1 MKESVL
7 AMGKFFYY
15 FVATVFAINL
25 FGCANEKKELVETST
40 IFTIEKEVN
49 SIEIDESAPMDIIE
63 ADFDLGEKSFVTD
76 LGNTVYYNVRGLVS
90 VPSEEG
96 RYPVVLIIH
105 GRYNNTSNDTRFDK
119 GFKYLA
125 DYLASYGYAVF
136 TLDIQGAY
144 NKNFGSEDDNGKV
157 RTMFPSFI
165 KAFENANN
173 GILEGFNV
181 DLTDTLDLDNIVLI
195 GHSRGGETAIDVA
208 LENENIKGVIS
219 VAPTLPDE
227 LNREYPDIPIS
238 IIVPELDGDVDTLD
252 GFSLFDSIILGKN
265 RTSDTNLVF
274 LENAN
279 HNWFNSMLTKNDANY
294 LEDEEKIENQIS
306 REKQEGF
313 LKNFSKDFLDNIFYK
328 NTPLSFND
336 YTTFEPT
343 YMYGLEVKTQFWRKK
358 QEVILDYKNIKDIVY
373 EEVEVNILK
382 EALEKTE
389 DEINGFNLP
398 LQNIEGFNY
407 RNLINIKWQNILG
420 RIEIP
425 IDNINFK
432 DYDSLIFNLA
442 VDPSD
447 FLNLKNESQSF
458 VVSLEDSKGNV
469 CEIILGD
476 ESQSLDY
483 IEGTNIYGGY
493 EDKIIY
499 YWSSYT
505 VLSDIRIPLDV
516 FVNIN
521 LKNIKKIT
529 LAFNEKDSGSIMI
542 NNIRLC

>member
-407 RNLINIKWQNILG
+407 RNLINIKWQNTLG

>member
-1 MKESVL
+1 
-7 AMGKFFYY
+7 MGKFFYY

-407 RNLINIKWQNILG
+407 RNLINIKWQNTLG